1 MNLRIKKINKSKIK
15 SMKTKINLVLALV
28 TTVVFSSCNDFLTPN
43 PLATVKLS
51 DYFTNDTAAIA
62 AVNAAYVPLQWQYG
76 SNGLTYGNEW
86 FIGDVVS
93 DDALKGG
100 GGTVTSDMNTVY
112 LMENFQASA
121 NNNYLETL
129 YYINYQGIF
138 RTNFVLEQINSM
150 LTKNIGNPVL
160 KSRLIG
166 ETKFLRAFY
175 HFRLMRLFGGV
186 IKGDHTFTQNDA
198 LLARSPKEEID
209 KFIRQDLED
218 AIKVLPLKSE
228 YATTELGRITKGA
241 AQAMLMRVI
250 LFDINETFANKTDDY
265 NHVISLGD
273 SIIKSTQ
280 YSLKTKYQD
289 FFKTFYNIP
298 AVVAK
303 FVEENGP
310 ESVFEIQYIAE
321 STSDWGGSAGG
332 LGMSRGNYDPLV
344 TRSRGGGLA
353 GVLSASSQT
362 GYGFNH
368 PTQDLYD
375 EFESGDIRR
384 DEAIL
389 PYDSTDVYG
398 LEAEH
403 HYNNG
408 YHSRKTTLGFW
419 VAYKGKQIYI
429 NPTFYAMRSPGNT
442 FVIRYSDVLLMY
454 AEAAC
459 ESGNIS
465 EGTAKL
471 NMVRQR
477 AKNSSATPTD
487 LITLMP
493 FPYGSYANNQTDLR
507 KAIRHERRV
516 EFAMEGQRWWD
527 LVRWRTA
534 EQVMNDYR
542 QKYITKEGKDMSVFD
557 ASKHYLFPIP
567 ETQLNSNPKLEQNP
581 GY

>member
-1 MNLRIKKINKSKIK
+1 
-15 SMKTKINLVLALV
+15 MKTKINLLIAFV
-28 TTVVFSSCNDFLTPN
+28 TTVVLSSCNDFLTPN
-43 PLATVKLS
+43 PLATVKLN
-51 DYFTNDTAAIA
+51 DYFVNDSAGIA

-121 NNNYLETL
+121 NNSYLETL

-138 RTNFVLEQINSM
+138 RSNFAMENINQSM
-150 LTKNIGNPVL
+150 KDSPL
-160 KSRLIG
+160 KTRLIG
-166 ETKFLRAFY
+166 EAKFLRAFY
-175 HFRLMRLFGGV
+175 HFRLMRVFGGV
-186 IKGDHTFTQNDA
+186 IKGDRTFDQNDV
-198 LLARSPKEEID
+198 LMARSSKEDID

-218 AIKVLPLKSE
+218 AIKSLPFKSG
-228 YATTELGRITKGA
+228 YPATELGRVTNGT
-241 AQAMLMRVI
+241 AQAMLMKVI
-250 LFDINETFANKTDDY
+250 LFDINEPFVTDKEGDY
-265 NHVISLGD
+265 KHVMELGD
-273 SIIKSTQ
+273 SIITSNQ
-280 YSLKTKYQD
+280 YSLKAKYQD

-303 FVEENGP
+303 YVEENGS
-310 ESVFEIQYIAE
+310 ESVFEIQYISE
-321 STSDWGGSAGG
+321 STSDWGGGAGG

-353 GVLSASSQT
+353 GPLSASSQT

-375 EFESGDIRR
+375 EFELGDIRR

-398 LEAEH
+398 IESEH
-403 HYNNG
+403 FYNNG
-408 YHSRKTTLGFW
+408 YHARKATLGFW
-419 VAYKGKQIYI
+419 VAYKGKQIFI
-429 NPTFYAMRSPGNT
+429 NPTFYAMRSPNNT

-459 ESGNIS
+459 ERG
-465 EGTAKL
+465 GTYLSAGVDKL
-471 NMVRQR
+471 NLVRKR
-477 AKNSSATPTD
+477 AKDSSVNPSD
-487 LITLMP
+487 LTTLMP
-493 FPYGSYANNQTDLR
+493 FPYGSYTNNQTDLR
-507 KAIRHERRV
+507 IAIRHERRV

-534 EQVMNDYR
+534 EQVMNAYR
-542 QKYITKEGKDMSVFD
+542 LKYITKEGKDMSPFE
-557 ASKHYLFPIP
+557 ANKHYLFPIP
-567 ETQLNSNPKLEQNP
+567 ETQLNNNPSLTQNP

>member
-1 MNLRIKKINKSKIK
+1 
-15 SMKTKINLVLALV
+15 MKTKLNIFIVLVIAAIL
-28 TTVVFSSCNDFLTPN
+28 SSCTDFLTPN
-43 PLATVKLS
+43 PLATVKLK
-51 DYFTNDTAAIA
+51 DYFAADSAGIA
-62 AVNAAYVPLQWQYG
+62 AVNATYVPLQWQYG

-112 LMENFQASA
+112 QLENFQSGA

-138 RTNFVLEQINSM
+138 RANFAIENIKNSM
-150 LTKNIGNPVL
+150 KDSPL
-160 KSRLIG
+160 KTRLLG
-166 ETKFLRAFY
+166 EAKFLRAFY
-175 HFRLMRLFGGV
+175 HFRLMRVFGGV
-186 IKGDHTFTQNDA
+186 VKGDRTFDQNDI
-198 LLARSPKEEID
+198 LMARNSKEEID
-209 KFIRQDLED
+209 KFIRQDFED
-218 AIKVLPLKSE
+218 AIKVLPMKSE
-228 YATTELGRITKGA
+228 YALTEKGRATKGT
-241 AQAMLMRVI
+241 AQAMLMRTI
-250 LFDINETFANKTDDY
+250 LFDINEPFVTDKVADY
-265 NHVISLGD
+265 KHVMELGD
-273 SIIKSTQ
+273 SIITTNE

-289 FFKTFYNIP
+289 FFKTFVNIP
-298 AVVAK
+298 ATVAK
-303 FVEENGP
+303 FVEENGD
-310 ESVFEIQYIAE
+310 ESVFEIQYISE
-321 STSDWGGSAGG
+321 STSDWGGGAGG

-344 TRSRGGGLA
+344 TRSRGTGLA
-353 GVLSASSQT
+353 GPASSQT

-368 PTQDLYD
+368 PTQDLYN
-375 EFESGDIRR
+375 EFETGDLRR

-398 LEAEH
+398 SETEH
-403 HYNNG
+403 HYMNG

-419 VAYKGKQIYI
+419 YPYKKTQIFI

-459 ESGNIS
+459 ERG
-465 EGTAKL
+465 GTYLSAGVDKL
-471 NMVRQR
+471 NLVRKR
-477 AKNSSATPTD
+477 AKDSSANPTD
-487 LITLMP
+487 AVTLMP

-507 KAIRHERRV
+507 TAIRHERRV

-534 EQVMNDYR
+534 EQVMNAYR
-542 QKYITKEGKDMSVFD
+542 ANPKYPEAKDMSPFD
-557 ASKHYLFPIP
+557 PSKHYLFPIP
-567 ETQLNSNPKLEQNP
+567 ETQLNANPLLKQNP

>member
-1 MNLRIKKINKSKIK
+1 
-15 SMKTKINLVLALV
+15 MKTKINILIVLVAASFL
-28 TTVVFSSCNDFLTPN
+28 SSCTDFLTPT
-43 PLATVKLS
+43 PLATVTLK
-51 DYFTNDTAAIA
+51 DYFAQDSAGIA
-62 AVNAAYVPLQWQYG
+62 AVNATYVPLQWQYG

-112 LMENFQASA
+112 QLENFQSGA

-138 RTNFVLEQINSM
+138 RANFAIENINGTMKDS
-150 LTKNIGNPVL
+150 PL
-160 KSRLIG
+160 KTRLLG
-166 ETKFLRAFY
+166 EAKFLRAYY
-175 HFRLMRLFGGV
+175 HFRLMRVFGGV
-186 IKGDHTFTQNDA
+186 IKGDRTFNQNDA
-198 LLARSPKEEID
+198 LMARSSKEEID

-218 AIKVLPLKSE
+218 AIKALPLKSQ
-228 YATTELGRITKGA
+228 YALTELGRATKGT
-241 AQAMLMRVI
+241 AQAVLMKDI
-250 LFDINETFANKTDDY
+250 LFNINESYITDKATDY
-265 NHVISLGD
+265 KHVMELGD
-273 SIIKSTQ
+273 SIITSNQ

-289 FFKTFYNIP
+289 FFKTFVNLP

-310 ESVFEIQYIAE
+310 ESVFEIQYISE
-321 STSDWGGSAGG
+321 STSDWGGGAGG

-344 TRSRGGGLA
+344 TRSRGTGLA
-353 GVLSASSQT
+353 GPASSQT

-375 EFESGDIRR
+375 EFETGDLRR
-384 DEAIL
+384 NEAIL

-398 LEAEH
+398 SETEH
-403 HYNNG
+403 HYMNG
-408 YHSRKTTLGFW
+408 YHARKATLGFW
-419 VAYKGKQIYI
+419 YPYKGSQIFI

-459 ESGNIS
+459 ERG
-465 EGTAKL
+465 GTYLTNGVDKL
-471 NMVRQR
+471 NLVRKR
-477 AKNSSATPTD
+477 AKDSSSNPTD
-487 LITLMP
+487 AVTLMP
-493 FPYGSYANNQTDLR
+493 FPYGSYTNNQADLR
-507 KAIRHERRV
+507 AAIRHERRV
-516 EFAMEGQRWWD
+516 EFAMEGHRWWD

-534 EQVMNDYR
+534 EQVMNAYR
-542 QKYITKEGKDMSVFD
+542 LKYWDKEGKDMSPFD

-567 ETQLNSNPKLEQNP
+567 ETQLNANPLLTQNP